1 MFSVSLFA
9 FSQFVMLTILR
20 KDNANDDDEAK

>member
-9 FSQFVMLTILR
+9 FSQFVILTTVR